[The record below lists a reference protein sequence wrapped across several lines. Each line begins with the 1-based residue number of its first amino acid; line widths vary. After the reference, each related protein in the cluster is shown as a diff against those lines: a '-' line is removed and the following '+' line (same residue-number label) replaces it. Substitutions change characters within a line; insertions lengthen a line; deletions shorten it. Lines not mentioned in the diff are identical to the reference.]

1 MQKVKNKLTY
11 IKEGIFNWNN
21 QLLFISDEFVG
32 LNPLISP
39 PIPFYELDSEKTESK
54 QFAFQLDTETFV
66 VQYGNV
72 YREEPMLKGKRIH
85 IFQDEQ
91 LFYTYGNASERH
103 PKFGRYTITYGD
115 CSYKYHYSH
124 GRAYVLMTGFDALK
138 LCIPPDLKERTTIDK
153 RAYYFLS
160 FEKFAVPKIHKR
172 SNALCTTR
180 HRYDFFTAEELEEYR
195 TVIWSAYLRI
205 GKGQNLSI
213 KYSAIKGFCRWAY
226 GRLDELP
233 YRTAQRIRD
242 SINDG
247 RRRFGVQAFSPN
259 DILKQ
264 MHIKGGGID
273 YSYCER

>member
-1 MQKVKNKLTY
+1 MKKVKNKLTY
-11 IKEGIFNWNN
+11 LREGIFNWNN

-54 QFAFQLDTETFV
+54 QFAFQLGTETFV

-72 YREEPMLKGKRIH
+72 YREDPLLKGKRIN
-85 IFQDEQ
+85 ISQGEQ
-91 LFYTYGNASERH
+91 LFYTYSYASERH

-115 CSYKYHYSH
+115 CSYNYHYSH
-124 GRAYVLMTGFDALK
+124 GRAYVLMTGFDALE

-160 FEKFAVPKIHKR
+160 FEKFAVPKKYKR

-195 TVIWSAYLRI
+195 KVKWSAYLRI

-213 KYSAIKGFCRWAY
+213 KHSAIKGFCRWAY

-233 YRTAQRIRD
+233 FRTAQRIRD

-247 RRRFGVQAFSPN
+247 RRRFGVQAYEPN
-259 DILKQ
+259 DILEQ
-264 MHIKGGGID
+264 LHIKGGGID
-273 YSYCER
+273 YSYCVR